1 MAKLIEITPLK
12 RFINLLTVDKQEIIS
27 IYIYAIFN
35 GVLTLSL
42 PLGIQAIINL
52 IGGGQVST
60 SWILLVVFV
69 ILGVAFSGIMQIM
82 QLTISENVQQKIFTR
97 SAFEFAYRIPR
108 MKMESLEGT
117 HTPELI
123 NRFFDTVTVQK
134 GLSKILMDFS
144 TATLQVIFGLILLS
158 LYHPFFILFSFLL
171 VVIVYFI
178 FRFTA
183 AKGLKSSIKESKNK
197 YEVLHWLEELARTM
211 ETFKLSGGSP
221 LPLTKTNEAVSN
233 YLKSRKTHFKVLLL
247 QYINLV
253 AFKVI
258 VAAGLLIIGGLLVIE
273 QRMNIGQFVA
283 SEIII
288 ILVLSSVEKLILSM
302 ETIYDVLT
310 AIEKIGNVTDIPLDE
325 EDGIRET
332 PSENEGLS
340 LQLSE
345 VSYAFSD
352 SKTEAL
358 SDINLDIKSG
368 EKICLSGLNGAGK
381 SLLMYVVS
389 GLYSDYSGI
398 ININGTPLGSWQKE
412 YLHSIIGLG
421 LSKEDIFNGTLLENI
436 TLCSEGTS
444 LVQVHEIL
452 EVVGLQQYVSTF
464 KKGVHTKLQPEG
476 KNIPKGIRSK
486 IILARIIYGKP
497 KLIIIDNV
505 FHQFNE
511 LDKNRILDYLLGMK
525 CTIIAISNRSAIA
538 NRFDRTL
545 VMDKG
550 EVLAF
555 EPLDKLKKEN
565 WFTTLFDTE

>member
-1 MAKLIEITPLK
+1 MAKLIELTPLK
-12 RFINLLTVDKQEIIS
+12 RFINLLKVDKQEILS

-52 IGGGQVST
+52 IGGGQIST
-60 SWILLVVFV
+60 SWIVLVVFV
-69 ILGVAFSGIMQIM
+69 ILGVAFSGVMQIM

-171 VVIVYFI
+171 VTIVYFI
-178 FRFTA
+178 FRLTA
-183 AKGLKSSIKESKNK
+183 AQGLKSSIKESKHK

-211 ETFKLSGGSP
+211 ETFKLSGGSE
-221 LPLTKTNEAVSN
+221 LPLTKTNETVSN
-233 YLKSRKTHFKVLLL
+233 YLDSRKTHFKVLLL
-247 QYINLV
+247 QYVNLV

-310 AIEKIGNVTDIPLDE
+310 AIEKVGNVTDIPLDE
-325 EDGIRET
+325 EEGIRET
-332 PSENEGLS
+332 PIDEEGLAI
-340 LQLSE
+340 QLSE
-345 VSYAFSD
+345 VSYTFSD
-352 SKTEAL
+352 SKVEAL
-358 SDINLDIKSG
+358 SDINFDIKSG

-381 SLLMYVVS
+381 SLLMYIIS
-389 GLYSDYSGI
+389 GLYDDYSGI
-398 ININGTPLGSWQKE
+398 IYVNGTPLGSWQKE

-421 LSKEDIFNGTLLENI
+421 LSKEDIFNGTLLENV
-436 TLCSEGTS
+436 TLCTENTS

-452 EVVGLQQYVSTF
+452 EVVGLEQYVSTL
-464 KKGVHTKLQPEG
+464 KKGVHAKLQPEG

-486 IILARIIYGKP
+486 IILARIIFGKP
-497 KLIIIDNV
+497 KLIIIDDV

-511 LDKNRILDYLLGMK
+511 LDKNRILDYLLGLN
-525 CTIIAISNRSAIA
+525 CTIIAISNRSGIA
-538 NRFDRTL
+538 VRFDRTL

-555 EPLDKLKKEN
+555 EPLEKLKKEN
-565 WFTTLFDTE
+565 WFKTLFDSE